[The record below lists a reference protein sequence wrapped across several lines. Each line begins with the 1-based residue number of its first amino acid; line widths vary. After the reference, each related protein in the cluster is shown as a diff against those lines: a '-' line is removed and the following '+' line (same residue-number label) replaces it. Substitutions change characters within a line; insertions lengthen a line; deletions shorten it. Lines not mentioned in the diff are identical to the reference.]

1 MRFPHKISEHEK
13 FATFFTYIF
22 QFTMLFAFQLQ
33 LCIESFASYK
43 KNIYMF
49 FPLGVLALLFYI
61 ATQNIATQNLIPHL
75 KITKIDIHDFFFI
88 FF

>member
-22 QFTMLFAFQLQ
+22 QFIMLFAFQLQ

-43 KNIYMF
+43 KNIYV
-49 FPLGVLALLFYI
+49 FPFGCSCFAFLYSHTEYSHSEFNSPP
-61 ATQNIATQNLIPHL
+61 QDH
-75 KITKIDIHDFFFI
+75 
-88 FF
+88 